1 MSTDV
6 DRINLP
12 ALPAPARVGQAT
24 AIEQGRA
31 VAEVVAAVRVAQEV
45 PRDMLRVQA
54 QMEISCTNKSMAE
67 RAFFAVPRAGKTVNG
82 PSVHLARELARCF
95 GNFQSGLKEM
105 HRDDVEGM
113 SEMMA
118 YAWDVENNTRSEL
131 TFIVPH
137 KRDKTVKREG
147 QPVDRTPEVLVS
159 LADIYTNNANQ
170 GARRLRTVILGLLP
184 EWYVDRAKTLC
195 TETLKDGGGVPLP
208 RRIAEMVAYYDKQGV
223 VLSQLEQ
230 NRGRPSGE
238 WTDHDVA
245 QLSIL
250 GKSLKT
256 GEITRDEAFPPPAV
270 TVDEIRAAASSAMP
284 TTEPL
289 AGAS

>member
-12 ALPAPARVGQAT
+12 ALPAPTRVGQAT

-67 RAFFAVPRAGKTVNG
+67 RAFFAVPRAGKTVSG

-137 KRDKTVKREG
+137 KRDRTDKRTG
-147 QPVDRTPEVLVS
+147 DKTPEALVS

-195 TETLKDGGGVPLP
+195 TKTLEDGGGIPLP
-208 RRIAEMVAYYDKQGV
+208 RRIAEMVAWYDKQGIV
-223 VLSQLEQ
+223 RSQLEQ
-230 NRGRPSGE
+230 NRGRASGE

-250 GKSLKT
+250 GKSLKS
-256 GEITRDEAFPPPAV
+256 GEISRDEAFPPPAV
-270 TVDEIRAAASSAMP
+270 TVDEIQAAASSAAQP
-284 TTEPL
+284 TEPP
-289 AGAS
+289 ASAS